1 MAWVYILECHDE
13 TYYVGSTT
21 NLERRV
27 WQHQAGLGAE
37 YTRHRRPVRLVWSA
51 SCERIDEAFAYEK
64 QIQGWSRKKRQALV
78 EGRVEDLSWLGSRS
92 DAAIKRRRSSS

>member
-37 YTRHRRPVRLVWSA
+37 YTRHRMVWSA
-51 SCERIDEAFAYEK
+51 SFERIEEAFAYEK

-92 DAAIKRRRSSS
+92 DAAIKRRR